1 MGCLG
6 IRVERPGEVAP
17 ALDRALAAPR
27 PAVVDVMSD
36 PEVPP
41 LPPHIRMEHA
51 KGMLG
56 ALMHGDPE
64 STRIVRQSLRDK
76 LKELVTR

>member
-1 MGCLG
+1 
-6 IRVERPGEVAP
+6 
-17 ALDRALAAPR
+17 
-27 PAVVDVMSD
+27 VVDVLTD

-41 LPPHIRMEHA
+41 LPPHIRIEHA
-51 KGMLG
+51 KGLLG

-76 LKELVTR
+76 IKELVTD